1 MPGSNF
7 WAILLFFTLIVLGF
21 SSAFVMLDVAATVL
35 VDSGLKYSRPTIVT
49 GLTLLSFL
57 MCLPYCTEFGY
68 WLLNGIDRFVNN
80 VLLIA
85 VVWGEVVTSTTIYRY
100 TDVVSQVGWPAFIT
114 YNVGFIGAQVFG
126 IALGHGIGNP
136 GAGAGAG
143 IGFYV
148 AVSLLSVFLA
158 HTPTSPAPS
167 FWGKPT
173 ALANM
178 PLINKFAGQKHFLA
192 RYWYLAFYSGNQL
205 RRDLNLI
212 VGQGRNWKIP
222 SFLPFLLRY
231 VSGPVLAIIL
241 SFAFPEFHQERV
253 DPLMILGFII
263 AILGLCAM
271 IFGLIFPRYYDVFV
285 PPQRRAEGTEDTVVN
300 ELKREDSLQE
310 TVSEEKRGGS
320 GNKPETDVEVG
331 SGSRGLNQRV
341 EA

>member
-1 MPGSNF
+1 MS
-7 WAILLFFTLIVLGF
+7 
-21 SSAFVMLDVAATVL
+21 
-35 VDSGLKYSRPTIVT
+35 
-49 GLTLLSFL
+49 
-57 MCLPYCTEFGY
+57 
-68 WLLNGIDRFVNN
+68 
-80 VLLIA
+80 
-85 VVWGEVVTSTTIYRY
+85 
-100 TDVVSQVGWPAFIT
+100 
-114 YNVGFIGAQVFG
+114 
-126 IALGHGIGNP
+126 
-136 GAGAGAG
+136 AGAGAG

-173 ALANM
+173 MLANM

-300 ELKREDSLQE
+300 ELKREESLQE